1 MTYDILIIFG
11 SYLLGSLS
19 TAILTCKILG
29 LPDPR
34 KVGSGNPGATNVLRA
49 GGKKAALITLAG
61 DALKGFTPVLLS
73 ASLDLPALII
83 ALAGLAAFMGHLYP
97 IFFRFKG
104 GKGVATALGV
114 IYGLN
119 PLAGVAVSIT
129 WLCSAL
135 ITRISSLSA
144 LIAFLLAPIYLYALL
159 DSLNTIVITGVISL
173 MITWRHRRNIHNL
186 WQGSEPRIG
195 QNSVNKST

>member
-1 MTYDILIIFG
+1 MTYDILIIFS

-34 KVGSGNPGATNVLRA
+34 EVGSGNPGATNVLRA

-61 DALKGFTPVLLS
+61 DALKGFVPVFLTALL
-73 ASLDLPALII
+73 DRPDIII
-83 ALAGLAAFMGHLYP
+83 ALTGFAAFMGHLYP
-97 IFFRFKG
+97 VFFRFKG

-114 IYGLN
+114 IYGLS
-119 PLAGVAVSIT
+119 PLAGAVVSIT
-129 WLCSAL
+129 WLCAAL
-135 ITRISSLSA
+135 VTRISSLSA
-144 LIAFLLAPIYLYALL
+144 LIAFLLAPIYLYAMLG
-159 DSLNTIVITGVISL
+159 SISTTVIMGGTSVMIV
-173 MITWRHRRNIHNL
+173 WRHRRNIHNL

-195 QNSVNKST
+195 GKSVNKST

>member
-1 MTYDILIIFG
+1 MTYDILIILI

-19 TAILTCKILG
+19 TAILTCKVMR

-34 KVGSGNPGATNVLRA
+34 GVGSGNPGATNVLRS

-61 DALKGFTPVLLS
+61 DALKGFIPVCLTAFLGRPES
-73 ASLDLPALII
+73 II
-83 ALAGLAAFMGHLYP
+83 ALAGFAAFMGHLYP
-97 IFFRFKG
+97 VFFGLKG

-119 PLAGVAVSIT
+119 PLSGIVVSIT

-144 LIAFLLAPIYLYALL
+144 LIAFLLAPIYLYVILRSI
-159 DSLNTIVITGVISL
+159 DTTIIMAGISA
-173 MITWRHRRNIHNL
+173 MIVWRHRRNIHNL
-186 WQGSEPRIG
+186 WQGCEPRIG
-195 QNSVNKST
+195 RKSANKST